1 MLGIRCEKPAGEI
14 VAQAA
19 RAGVLVLTAKDKVR
33 LLPALNIP
41 EHLLQEAI
49 EILKRVIAE

>member
-1 MLGIRCEKPAGEI
+1 MLGIQCTKPAGEI

-19 RAGVLVLTAKDKVR
+19 RAGVLALTAKDKVR

-41 EHLLQEAI
+41 MELLQEAI
-49 EILKRVIAE
+49 EILKQVIAE